1 MKSTVIV
8 TILVILSCLAF
19 VVPGSAV
26 ITGIQQ
32 GILVQAHQSSG
43 TSAFLTSYASPKQIV
58 AVWQPAIIISS
69 PARQTL
75 VSENQLISS
84 YAALISSG
92 SSFAYPGGMAAT
104 MGGGGCGGS

>member
-1 MKSTVIV
+1 M
-8 TILVILSCLAF
+8 ILVILCCMAF
-19 VVPGSAV
+19 ILPVSAA
-26 ITGIQQ
+26 ITGNQQ
-32 GILVQAHQSSG
+32 GILVQAHQSTG
-43 TSAFLTSYASPKQIV
+43 TSAFLASYASPKPVV

-84 YAALISSG
+84 YAAFISSG
-92 SSFAYPGGMAAT
+92 SVSSYPGGMAAT